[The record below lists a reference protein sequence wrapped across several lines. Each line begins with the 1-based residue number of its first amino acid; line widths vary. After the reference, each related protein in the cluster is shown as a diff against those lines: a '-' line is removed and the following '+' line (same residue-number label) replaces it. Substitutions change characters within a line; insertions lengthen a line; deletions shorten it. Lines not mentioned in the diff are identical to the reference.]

1 MKKIYTAGKMLGL
14 TYQDQMSWRHE
25 AEREIESKTD
35 ELIKFIHP
43 PLFYNYDTPTHKT
56 EREVKDWALSQIKDC
71 DIIVVNL
78 EGITES
84 IGTHYELA
92 TANAINTTG
101 MKHIYVIGFGNPGI
115 ELHPWIELSLHR
127 REDTLD
133 AATDYICRYLLD

>member
-25 AEREIESKTD
+25 AEREIERKSD

-56 EREVKDWALSQIKDC
+56 EREVMDWDLSQVKDC

-92 TANAINTTG
+92 TANVINTTSI
-101 MKHIYVIGFGNPGI
+101 KHIYVIGFGNPGV
-115 ELHPWIELSLHR
+115 ELHPWIEQSLHR